1 MKDLSTLLPSSDRL
15 VEIAVTYGGQL
26 LLALITL
33 VVGLWLIGKLVK
45 VLKRI
50 FEMRSFEQTLQSF
63 LIHLITITLKVL
75 LLISVVTM
83 VGVQMTSF
91 IAILGAAGLAFG
103 LALSGTLQN
112 FAGGVMLLIYKPFKV
127 GDYIDAQGSAGT
139 VAEIQIFHT
148 ILKTIDNKTIIIPN
162 GGLSNSTM
170 TNFST
175 EPLRRV
181 DLTFGIRY
189 SENIAKARQIML
201 DVINSDKRIHQDPAP
216 FVGVISLGESSV
228 NLVTRVWVDTPDYWD
243 VFFSMN
249 ENVKNEFDNQG
260 IVIPFPQRDVHLF
273 QAKVE

>member
-1 MKDLSTLLPSSDRL
+1 MKDLTTLLPSSDRM
-15 VEIAVTYGGQL
+15 VEIAITYGGQL
-26 LLALITL
+26 LLALVTL

-63 LIHLITITLKVL
+63 LIHLITITLKIL
-75 LLISVVTM
+75 LIISVVTM

-148 ILKTIDNKTIIIPN
+148 ILKTVDNKTIIIPN

-181 DLTFGIRY
+181 DLTFGISY
-189 SENIAKARQIML
+189 SDNIDKAREIIL
-201 DVINSDKRIHQDPAP
+201 SVITADERIHKDPVP
-216 FVGVISLGESSV
+216 FVGVISLGDSSV
-228 NLVTRVWVDTPDYWD
+228 NLVTRIWVDSPNYWN
-243 VFFSMN
+243 VFFSTN
-249 ENVKNEFDNQG
+249 ENVKKEFDKSG
-260 IVIPFPQRDVHLF
+260 IIIPFPQRDVHLI
-273 QAKVE
+273 QS

>member
-1 MKDLSTLLPSSDRL
+1 MKDLTTLLPSSDRM
-15 VEIAVTYGGQL
+15 VEIAITYGGQL
-26 LLALITL
+26 LLALVTL
-33 VVGLWLIGKLVK
+33 VVGLWLIGKLIK
-45 VLKRI
+45 ILKRI

-75 LLISVVTM
+75 LIISVVTM

-148 ILKTIDNKTIIIPN
+148 ILKTVDNKTIVIPN

-170 TNFST
+170 TNYST
-175 EPLRRV
+175 EPIRRV
-181 DLTFGIRY
+181 DWTFGISY
-189 SENIAKARQIML
+189 SDNIDKARELIL
-201 DVINSDKRIHQDPAP
+201 RVINADERIHKDPFP
-216 FVGVISLGESSV
+216 FIGVISLGDSSV
-228 NLVTRVWVDTPDYWD
+228 NLVTRVWVDTPNYWD
-243 VFFSMN
+243 VFFIIN
-249 ENVKNEFDNQG
+249 ENVKKEFDNSG
-260 IVIPFPQRDVHLF
+260 ISIPFPQRDVHLF
-273 QAKVE
+273 QS